1 MISSFGR
8 GFDSLQLHSKHT
20 ERTANRPSFLC
31 VWRFSVVG
39 FLVLQIN
46 ESEDENESYHPDAP

>member
-8 GFDSLQLHSKHT
+8 GFDSLQLHSVTHRKDSLWL
-20 ERTANRPSFLC
+20 SFLC

-39 FLVLQIN
+39 FLLLQIN
-46 ESEDENESYHPDAP
+46 ESEDEIGDYHPDAP